1 LPHSPPSELVRQPG
15 CMSGANRYPPAHA
28 AEKSHRR
35 WFRVVG
41 SPQGL
46 LHWGSHRS
54 GQAGFPHPAL
64 RVKLLRDG
72 KRCERCAQEAE
83 DDVARARRTA
93 PKAAWRWSGGVATC
107 ARDVRPGAGSS
118 QASVHCQSARN
129 THSDRAACCPVA
141 RAASGAVCGDIADT
155 NRRLHT
161 ARDSTDPSQFYAVR
175 PSCLSG
181 NDPRRS

>member
-1 LPHSPPSELVRQPG
+1 MSPRVSKSSPAVKGPKFWPAA
-15 CMSGANRYPPAHA
+15 AN
-28 AEKSHRR
+28 
-35 WFRVVG
+35 RVVG

-155 NRRLHT
+155 NRRLH
-161 ARDSTDPSQFYAVR
+161 AAHDSTDPSPFYAVR
-175 PSCLSG
+175 PSSLSG
-181 NDPRRS
+181 NDPRRG